1 MLMKRW
7 SWSRPPFF
15 LPARGLLRMQK
26 FVIQQNIQHFQDLL
40 ESAIAPED
48 RQRLEALLA
57 EERAKLRDIED
68 AEAGGA

>member
-1 MLMKRW
+1 
-7 SWSRPPFF
+7 
-15 LPARGLLRMQK
+15 MQK

-40 ESAIAPED
+40 ESAVAPED